1 MESARQDIQHDERL
15 PMQEKIEFRR
25 HLVDKYKFYTRYE
38 LVQDKTAAHKK
49 IILKAISTRK

>member
-1 MESARQDIQHDERL
+1 
-15 PMQEKIEFRR
+15 MQEKIEFRR